1 MNSEFVW
8 KKNLAILAF
17 SQFLAM
23 VGFECCMPFIPLLL
37 KSKLNIMDDHVR
49 GFYVSL
55 YYLVGMVGLTIAYP
69 IWGMLS
75 DRFGRKIMLLR
86 ASYMAGLFYPLLA
99 FAPNFW
105 WMLAIRGFTSLFS
118 GTVNPAQTLVIT
130 LIPKEKRSMGLG
142 LMGTAQWS
150 GQMAG
155 LVMGGWFWDRFG
167 IVPAFLA
174 CGLIYILSGVLVHI
188 FADENFVRP
197 TDTELA
203 EKAAKRKKPSL
214 RSIMTPAIGWIFVIF
229 LMMGIARRITAP
241 FMAMLVEIINGPDKV
256 ATITGVTSSFAAV
269 GGVLSGLIIG
279 QLSQRYKPRTLLP
292 PILAASFIFTM
303 GVALAPNIKF
313 LWVSRFLEFVAAGCL
328 QPVLQVMITN
338 ITNPEKH
345 GSYLG
350 WTASLSS
357 LGGII
362 CSFISAPV
370 SYWIGVRGVF
380 VASAIIFLLML
391 PLLFPTI
398 KAYKKE
404 LQAADDAA

>member
-1 MNSEFVW
+1 
-8 KKNLAILAF
+8 
-17 SQFLAM
+17 
-23 VGFECCMPFIPLLL
+23 
-37 KSKLNIMDDHVR
+37 
-49 GFYVSL
+49 
-55 YYLVGMVGLTIAYP
+55 
-69 IWGMLS
+69 
-75 DRFGRKIMLLR
+75 
-86 ASYMAGLFYPLLA
+86 
-99 FAPNFW
+99 
-105 WMLAIRGFTSLFS
+105 
-118 GTVNPAQTLVIT
+118 
-130 LIPKEKRSMGLG
+130 MGLG

-197 TDTELA
+197 SNAELA

-214 RSIMTPAIGWIFVIF
+214 MSIMTPAIGWIFVIF

-241 FMAMLVEIINGPDKV
+241 FMAMLVEIINGPEKV
-256 ATITGVTSSFAAV
+256 ATITGITSSFAAV

-279 QLSQRYKPRTLLP
+279 QLSQKYKPRTLLP

-370 SYWIGVRGVF
+370 SSWIGVRGVF